1 VVRDRS
7 SAVPD
12 DLPLD
17 QPQGALGA
25 RAETRDAWRR
35 WFWLWEAYFAV
46 GYVAMVVLLLLGD
59 DANATG
65 RAVSIGA
72 LTAMVLWYVGFGRSA
87 IVDRDGCSP
96 WRGRIFMLGMV
107 VLLAVGVVFASST
120 SFALFA
126 VCPLA
131 FMSLDLR
138 EAILVIVP
146 ANLLPVL
153 SSLVEDGFQTM
164 LYGFLPGTLL
174 TITFAVMLGTWIS
187 RIVSQS
193 AERAELI
200 KELEASREEVGRL
213 SREAGMAAERT
224 RLAAEIHDTLAQG
237 FTSLVTL
244 MQAAEST
251 LDSDR
256 EKTRRHLR
264 LAARTA
270 RENLGEA
277 RALVAGLMPSALGT
291 GSLDEAI
298 RRQLERLAEETPITA
313 TYRVE
318 GESTALP
325 TALEVVLLRAVQES
339 LTNVRKHSGASTV
352 SICLR
357 VNGSAATLRVAD
369 DGTGFDTTRPSDGY
383 GLLGMRSRATQVG
396 GSVSVHSGASGTTVE
411 LEVPR

>member
-1 VVRDRS
+1 VSADVPVDR
-7 SAVPD
+7 
-12 DLPLD
+12 
-17 QPQGALGA
+17 PQGELAA
-25 RAETRDAWRR
+25 RAETPDAWRR
-35 WFWLWEAYFAV
+35 WYWLWEVYFAV
-46 GYVAMVVLLLLGD
+46 GYVAMVVLLLFGD
-59 DANATG
+59 EAPATS
-65 RAVSIGA
+65 RAISIGM
-72 LTAMVLWYVGFGRSA
+72 LTAMALWYAGFGRSA
-87 IVDRDGCSP
+87 IVDRDDCSR
-96 WRGRIFMLGMV
+96 WRGRVFMLGMV
-107 VLLAVGVVFASST
+107 ALLATGVAFAAST

-131 FMSLDLR
+131 FMALDLR
-138 EAILVIVP
+138 EAILVIIP

-153 SSLVEDGFQTM
+153 SSLVENGFQST
-164 LYGFLPGTLL
+164 LYGFVPGTLL
-174 TITFAVMLGTWIS
+174 TITFAVLLGTWVH

-200 KELEASREEVGRL
+200 NELEASREEVSRL
-213 SREAGMAAERT
+213 SREAGVAAERT
-224 RLAAEIHDTLAQG
+224 RLATEIHDTLAQG

-244 MQAAEST
+244 VQAAESE
-251 LDSDR
+251 LDGDR
-256 EKTRRHLR
+256 EKARRHLR

-298 RRQLERLAEETPITA
+298 RRQLERLAEETPIKA

-369 DGTGFDTTRPSDGY
+369 DGTGFDTSRPSDGF
-383 GLLGMRSRATQVG
+383 GLRGLRSRATQVG